1 MDLALFDF
9 DGTITDRESFPAFIR
24 SAVPPIRLSLGS
36 LLLAPLILGYR
47 LRLVSGVRVR
57 AAIVRVAFRNA
68 SVADY
73 LEAGRRFARE
83 QIPSMLRPEAL
94 QRIAWHRA
102 RGDRVVVV
110 SGAFDAYLE
119 AWCREQGLECLCSSL
134 ESSADSL
141 TGRYA
146 GAQCVGDEKVQRI
159 RARFPPDQY
168 RQVHAY
174 GDTVEDLAMLEL
186 AQQRW
191 YRWKPVENG
200 APNRF

>member
-24 SAVPPIRLSLGS
+24 SAVPAGRLWLGS
-36 LLLAPLILGYR
+36 LILAPLILGYR
-47 LRLVSGVRVR
+47 LGLVSGVRVR
-57 AAIVRVAFRNA
+57 AAIVRVAFR
-68 SVADY
+68 STSSTDY
-73 LEAGRRFARE
+73 QEAGQKFARE
-83 QIPSMLRPEAL
+83 QIPAMLRPEAL

-102 RGDRVVVV
+102 RGDQVAVV
-110 SGAFDAYLE
+110 SGAFDVYLE
-119 AWCREQGLECLCSSL
+119 AWCQQQGLECLCSSL
-134 ESSADSL
+134 ESRAERL

-159 RARFPPDQY
+159 RARFPLDQY
-168 RQVHAY
+168 PQIHAY

-191 YRWKPVENG
+191 YRWKTL
-200 APNRF
+200 